1 MDGEGV
7 IFHLFSNFFM
17 ESILGVGGKENQA
30 GEGFWVPENRPTPS
44 RGRKRGAWGGW
55 GLKLRVGHLKAHSP

>member
-17 ESILGVGGKENQA
+17 ESILGVGGKENRNSVCIYIIFLLQPDY
-30 GEGFWVPENRPTPS
+30 EPTCQQVPRARHLLTM
-44 RGRKRGAWGGW
+44 
-55 GLKLRVGHLKAHSP
+55 RVFKQC